1 MKINNEWL
9 TIGTTVLLNAGNV
22 KKIKEDFWG
31 KQEGRPDV
39 NDFNNGLPRW

>member
-1 MKINNEWL
+1 MVNYRYDSPIKCRKC
-9 TIGTTVLLNAGNV
+9 